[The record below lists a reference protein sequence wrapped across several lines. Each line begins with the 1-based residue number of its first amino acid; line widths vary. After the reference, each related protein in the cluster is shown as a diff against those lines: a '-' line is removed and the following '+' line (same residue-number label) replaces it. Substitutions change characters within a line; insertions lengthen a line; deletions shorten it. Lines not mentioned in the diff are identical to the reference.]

1 MSELQKKVLSNLEK
15 LIIKTIIKDPTCSL
29 LMTPRFFKARQEL
42 TSKELIIYKG
52 NKIYEVNYDL
62 LLTYDY
68 DLNEQIKI

>member
-1 MSELQKKVLSNLEK
+1 
-15 LIIKTIIKDPTCSL
+15 
-29 LMTPRFFKARQEL
+29 MTSRFFKARQEL